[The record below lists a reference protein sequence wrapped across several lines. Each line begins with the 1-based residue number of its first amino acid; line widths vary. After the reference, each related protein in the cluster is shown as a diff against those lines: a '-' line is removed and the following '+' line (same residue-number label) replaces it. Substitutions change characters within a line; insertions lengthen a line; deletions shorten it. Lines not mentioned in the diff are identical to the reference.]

1 MEKSV
6 DTVISNPKASFFV
19 EKDTCLG
26 KSREYFGDARKQD
39 DEKGSVAGMK
49 EDSAN
54 PGKEPKVPIA
64 HTFSGN
70 LSNCTINISYH

>member
-6 DTVISNPKASFFV
+6 DAAILNPKASFLV

-26 KSREYFGDARKQD
+26 KSHEYFGDARKQD
-39 DEKGSVAGMK
+39 DEKDSVAGTK
-49 EDSAN
+49 EDSTN
-54 PGKEPKVPIA
+54 PGKQPKVPIA

-70 LSNCTINISYH
+70 LSNCTINISFH

>member
-6 DTVISNPKASFFV
+6 DAVISNPEASFLV

-39 DEKGSVAGMK
+39 DEKDSVAEMK
-49 EDSAN
+49 KDGAN
-54 PGKEPKVPIA
+54 PGKEPKVPIT
-64 HTFSGN
+64 HILSGN
-70 LSNCTINISYH
+70 LSNCIMNISYH